1 MADRTAQPPAWRLWL
16 AILGLG
22 IPIYGTITLS
32 PLMNGAAIDTLGIN
46 EFQIG
51 LIRTGEVAINAGLT
65 IWLAL
70 RLGRMKPQQLG
81 LIGAVMMLAGNLA
94 VGFGDSV
101 ATLIAGRIAAGAGA
115 ACMATAGSAT
125 IARMSSPHRISASLA
140 IPITICSVTAVVIG
154 GRAAEAQGLTG
165 VGLVLSVLSVIGLAL
180 AVLAPR
186 APYAPDAP
194 PPRMTQMI
202 GLLRNP
208 YVLGSALTFIGS
220 TAVWSFFERKG
231 VSLGLTQS
239 QIGDLIGAS
248 SIAGGVLGAFAML
261 ARDAHVRVAAVIALI
276 IFGFGHATQAI
287 APNVALY
294 AGGAFVTAAT
304 FSYIQTFTSAIGVRL
319 DRTGGLNAAG
329 NGWASFFNAF
339 APAIGGALVMTGSYA
354 PLALLCLACMVATT
368 ALMWIAARN
377 LPSAKLT
384 TTEAAEAAH
393 PATEPPDPIHT
404 P

>member
-1 MADRTAQPPAWRLWL
+1 MAHQTAQPPAWRLWL

-22 IPIYGTITLS
+22 IPIYATITLS

-51 LIRTGEVAINAGLT
+51 LIRTCEVAINAGLT

-81 LIGAVMMLAGNLA
+81 FIGACLMLAGNLTLA
-94 VGFGDSV
+94 FGDSV
-101 ATLIAGRIAAGAGA
+101 ATLIAGRLAAGAGA
-115 ACMATAGSAT
+115 ALMATAGSAT
-125 IARMSSPHRISASLA
+125 IARMASPHRISASLA

-154 GRAAEAQGLTG
+154 GRAVEAQGLTG
-165 VGLVLSVLSVIGLAL
+165 VGLVLSVLSVIGLSLAL
-180 AVLAPR
+180 LAPR
-186 APYAPDAP
+186 TPYASNAES
-194 PPRMTQMI
+194 PRLAQMV

-231 VSLGLTQS
+231 VSLGLSQS
-239 QIGDLIGAS
+239 QIGDLIGLS
-248 SIAGGVLGAFAML
+248 SICGGVLGALAML
-261 ARDAHVRVAAVIALI
+261 ARDAHVRVAAVIALVV
-276 IFGFGHATQAI
+276 FGFGHAAQAM
-287 APNVALY
+287 APTVLLY
-294 AGGAFVTAAT
+294 AGGAFITAAT
-304 FSYIQTFTSAIGVRL
+304 FSFVQTFTGAIGVRL

-339 APAIGGALVMTGSYA
+339 APAIGGALVMTGSFA
-354 PLALLCLACMVATT
+354 ALALLCMACMVATSV
-368 ALMWIAARN
+368 LMWKAGHN

-384 TTEAAEAAH
+384 AEESATGAH
-393 PATEPPDPIHT
+393 PVTEPPDPMHA

>member
-1 MADRTAQPPAWRLWL
+1 MADQTATPPAWRLWL

-22 IPIYGTITLS
+22 IPIYATITLS

-51 LIRTGEVAINAGLT
+51 LIRTCEVAINAGLT

-70 RLGRMKPQQLG
+70 RLGRMKPQLLG
-81 LIGAVMMLAGNLA
+81 LAGACLMLGGNLILA
-94 VGFGDSV
+94 FGDSV
-101 ATLIAGRIAAGAGA
+101 PSLVIGRLSAGAGA
-115 ACMATAGSAT
+115 AFMATAGSAT
-125 IARMSSPHRISASLA
+125 IARMASPHRISASLA

-154 GRAAEAQGLTG
+154 GRAVEAQGLTG
-165 VGLVLSVLSVIGLAL
+165 VGLVLSVLSVIGLLL
-180 AVLAPR
+180 AFLAPR
-186 APYAPDAP
+186 TPHAPNIE
-194 PPRMTQMI
+194 PPRMAQMV

-239 QIGDLIGAS
+239 QIGDLIGIS
-248 SIAGGVLGAFAML
+248 SIAGGVLGALAML
-261 ARDAHVRVAAVIALI
+261 ARDAHVRIAAVIALVV
-276 IFGFGHATQAI
+276 FGFGHATQAM
-287 APNVALY
+287 APTVALY
-294 AGGAFVTAAT
+294 AAGAFVTAAT
-304 FSYIQTFTSAIGVRL
+304 FSYIQTFTGAIGVRL

-339 APAIGGALVMTGSYA
+339 APAIGGALVMTGSFA
-354 PLALLCLACMVATT
+354 ALALLCLACMVATSI
-368 ALMWIAARN
+368 LMWIAARN

-384 TTEAAEAAH
+384 TEEAAAGAH
-393 PATEPPDPIHT
+393 PGTEPPDPIHA